1 MSTDRPDQF
10 PEPLEVQP
18 DAPFAEAGPV
28 WGVPPPPRF
37 QHRYGKHVVLL
48 VLTLLTTTTAGAC
61 HQLGFDLSMGT
72 LPQPDVTNFGQAFG
86 LLLQALPGGLTYA
99 VPLLVIL
106 GAHEFGHY
114 AYCRVYQV
122 DATLPYFLPFLIP
135 LPIPVQFGTVGAV
148 IRIKEAFPSKRAL
161 FDIGVAGPIA
171 GFVALLPFLWWG
183 ITLSGL
189 VKFPETGDGVI
200 YFGEPLLL
208 KAVAWLHFGDLPD
221 GFDIVLHPMGFAAW
235 FGMLATALNLLPFGQ
250 LDGGHIAYAVFGRRA
265 AAISA
270 LTLVTAVLLFTF
282 ESSSW
287 FFVALMMVAMAFL
300 LGLRHPRII
309 DEDTPLDGRRRAVA
323 LLALAMLIICFTPV
337 PIELFLEGPAQ

>member
-1 MSTDRPDQF
+1 VNTDRPEDHF
-10 PEPLEVQP
+10 PEPLQVRPDTPFQEVV
-18 DAPFAEAGPV
+18 PV
-28 WGVPPPPRF
+28 WAVPQHPPRF
-37 QHRYGKHVVLL
+37 QHRYGRHIVLL
-48 VLTLLTTTTAGAC
+48 LLTLLTTTMAGAC
-61 HQLGFDLSMGT
+61 QQLGFEVSMGT
-72 LPQPDVTNFGQAFG
+72 IPQLDVNTFAEALAR
-86 LLLQALPGGLTYA
+86 LLHAVPGGLTYA
-99 VPLLVIL
+99 VPLLLIL

-114 AYCRVYQV
+114 AYCRIHQV
-122 DATLPYFLPFLIP
+122 DATLPYFLPF
-135 LPIPVQFGTVGAV
+135 PIAITGTLGAV

-183 ITLSGL
+183 ITLSGV
-189 VKFPETGDGVI
+189 VKLPEDAENII

-208 KAVAWLHFGDLPD
+208 KAVAWLHFGPLPD

-270 LTLVTAVLLFTF
+270 VTLVTAVLLFAL

-309 DEDTPLDGRRRAVA
+309 DEDTPLDARRVIVAIVA
-323 LLALAMLIICFTPV
+323 LVIFVICFTPV
-337 PIELFLEGPAQ
+337 PIETFLDNPAG